1 MFTPKIF
8 LIKVNT
14 RAPWEDRDHKY
25 TYVNEVEIESNLWF
39 QCEFQGGAQLFSLEE
54 ATRVC
59 AWLNKTNK
67 NYFEIDVRSIY
78 MTTKQSKLNNYEE
91 GLLHTN

>member
-14 RAPWEDRDHKY
+14 RSPWEEKDHKY
-25 TYVNEVEIESNLWF
+25 TYVSDVEIDSNLWY
-39 QCEFQGGAQLFSLEE
+39 QCEFQGGAQLFNLEE
-54 ATRVC
+54 ATKVC
-59 AWLNKTNK
+59 ACLNKTNK

-78 MTTKQSKLNNYEE
+78 MTTKQSKLND
-91 GLLHTN
+91 L

>member
-8 LIKVNT
+8 LIKINT
-14 RAPWEDRDHKY
+14 RAPWEEKDHRY
-25 TYVNEVEIESNLWF
+25 TYLSEVDIESNLWY
-39 QCEFQGGAQLFSLEE
+39 QCTFQGGAQLFDLSE
-54 ATRVC
+54 ATKVC

-78 MTTKQSKLNNYEE
+78 MNTKQSKLNEIKEE
-91 GLLHTN
+91 LQE